1 MPVRSDRVD
10 KRAISSLIVS
20 QLPQN
25 RVCSARGRI
34 KWKGTSPLINGYPTI
49 KSIQGI
55 IDAFYFRVLVYLN
68 LQIINIPK

>member
-10 KRAISSLIVS
+10 KRAISSLIVPQS
-20 QLPQN
+20 SQN

-34 KWKGTSPLINGYPTI
+34 EWKGTSPLINGYPTI

-55 IDAFYFRVLVYLN
+55 IDAPFVCSLN